1 MQRINRC
8 RGSRGAESQGVQR
21 VKGCRGVDVKL
32 IAISILFHTVHISHI
47 PCMSNMPSTS

>member
-1 MQRINRC
+1 MLQGVKSIMGC
-8 RGSRGAESQGVQR
+8 RVQR